1 VVLERSAPLFEGTG
15 LKELAGPKSEE
26 GHLESLIEG
35 IARGEEASL
44 AALYDATSR
53 WTYGLAL
60 KVLRDPASAEE
71 VTLDVY
77 LQVWQR
83 AGDYARERGSP
94 ESWLLA
100 ITRSRAIDRLRAGAA
115 QKRRQEPFDP
125 GLEPAAGGP
134 DPLAASDQNER
145 RGRVHAALASLPA
158 EQRKAIEL
166 AFFRGLSHSEVAL
179 SLGEPLG
186 TIKTRI
192 RLGMVKLRG
201 LLSPLEERP

>member
-1 VVLERSAPLFEGTG
+1 MERSAPFFEGTG
-15 LKELAGPKSEE
+15 LKELAGPDSEE
-26 GHLESLIEG
+26 RHLESLIGG
-35 IARGEEASL
+35 IARGDEASL

-53 WTYGLAL
+53 STYGLAL

-77 LQVWQR
+77 LQVWNR
-83 AGDYARERGSP
+83 AKDYSRARGSP
-94 ESWLLA
+94 EAWLLS

-115 QKRRQEPFDP
+115 RKRRQEPFDP
-125 GLEPAAGGP
+125 NLEPAAGGP
-134 DPLAASDQNER
+134 DPLAASDQRER
-145 RGRVHAALASLPA
+145 RQMVKAALASLPA

-166 AFFRGLSHSEVAL
+166 AFFRGLSHSEVAS
-179 SLGEPLG
+179 SLKEPLG
-186 TIKTRI
+186 TVKTRI